1 MFDERCYANYPI
13 YKENVIKGIGFN
25 ITDEARKDSSKVRF
39 FGKYY
44 YKSGT
49 TSSQSGDTILSESL
63 VSDIYGSGYTKTEQ
77 VMNTKRMKITFR
89 LREASDKLCELKYY
103 DTIVMNYLTHMIPS
117 TCILEV
123 EYTTETF

>member
-1 MFDERCYANYPI
+1 M
-13 YKENVIKGIGFN
+13 
-25 ITDEARKDSSKVRF
+25 
-39 FGKYY
+39 
-44 YKSGT
+44 
-49 TSSQSGDTILSESL
+49 SESL